1 MKKLMV
7 LLISLMLVMAVATTG
22 CGKTSPSETVD
33 KALTQGQS
41 FTTEHVDYDVNMGI
55 KGDMSALGS
64 QFSSLGNI
72 SFAVKGGAD
81 IDNKNAD
88 SPKVKGTVAITGLDD
103 IIKGLAGAG
112 GASSSSSDTQSLNMI
127 SGFLSNMEFV
137 VVDKTV
143 YAKLAGS
150 WYNMGDSS
158 SLTNLGS
165 TAGVDLSSST
175 SNSKCYEDA
184 MKDTSKFGS
193 DKLMKNLQEV
203 GDEKVDGT
211 DTRHF
216 KGDIDLDKSLTATAD
231 IARGCGD
238 SEGAGGMEGGKQ
250 QLTSMFKTFTIEMW
264 VDKDNNMRQLKVN
277 VEIDGK
283 AISDAAGSLT
293 GSDNSSTGGLEAITL
308 DVTAKFSRFG
318 EDFNIAKPEGEILK
332 IEDLMGSSGLGSS
345 LGGLGGPSGTSTTGG
360 TSTGGGTSSGTSTT
374 GGTSTS
380 GNSTSST
387 NATSSY

>member
-7 LLISLMLVMAVATTG
+7 LLISLMLIMAVATTG

-33 KALTQGQS
+33 KALTQSQS

-64 QFSSLGNI
+64 QFSSLGDF
-72 SFAVKGGAD
+72 SFAVKGGMD
-81 IDNKNAD
+81 IDKKNAD
-88 SPKVKGTVAITGLDD
+88 SPKVKGKVAITGLDD
-103 IIKGLAGAG
+103 IIKGLASAG
-112 GASSSSSDTQSLNMI
+112 GSSASDPDTQMGLNLI
-127 SGFLSNMEFV
+127 SGFLSDIEFV
-137 VVDKTV
+137 VVDKKGYV
-143 YAKLAGS
+143 KLAGS
-150 WYNMGDSS
+150 WYDMGDSS
-158 SLTNLGS
+158 SLTDLGS

-193 DKLMKNLQEV
+193 DKLMKGLQEV

-216 KGDIDLDKSLTATAD
+216 KADIDLDKSLTTMAD
-231 IARGCGD
+231 IARGCGE
-238 SEGAGGMEGGKQ
+238 SEGAGGLEGGKKEIN
-250 QLTSMFKTFTIEMW
+250 SMFKTFTIEMW

-293 GSDNSSTGGLEAITL
+293 GSDSSSTGGLEAITL

-345 LGGLGGPSGTSTTGG
+345 LGGLGGSSGTGTTGG
-360 TSTGGGTSSGTSTT
+360 TSTSGTSTT

-387 NATSSY
+387 NTTSSY